1 MFYFL
6 TFRVTLCVLFYVF
19 SVFFEIFKANT
30 YSSTSFFL
38 KDYIVFDS
46 VDNLLK

>member
-1 MFYFL
+1 MFFQVFL
-6 TFRVTLCVLFYVF
+6 
-19 SVFFEIFKANT
+19 EIFKANT

-38 KDYIVFDS
+38 KDFTVFDS